1 MHQTIHFEDD
11 LYFVN
16 ELINA
21 LEEGLNVK
29 LDRQFFF
36 DKIVEDIF
44 FLDLTINKLAEALS
58 ENTQFVQVQ
67 QLMRTLQVAKLKFI
81 ELLGIILSGDSGMED
96 AFAPFDPKLRSL
108 IDSHREDSE
117 KIRELYLSA
126 DEKSTPLEG
135 ISQEEYQFLFP
146 EEESEE

>member
-11 LYFVN
+11 LFFVN

-44 FLDLTINKLAEALS
+44 FLDATINKLAEALR

-67 QLMRTLQVAKLKFI
+67 QLMRSLQVAKLKFT
-81 ELLGIILSGDSGMED
+81 ELLGIILSGSSGMED
-96 AFAPFDPKLRSL
+96 AFSPFNPKLRTL
-108 IDSHREDSE
+108 MDSHSEDVE
-117 KIRELYLSA
+117 QIRESYLA
-126 DEKSTPLEG
+126 AEENSTPLEG
-135 ISQEEYQFLFP
+135 ISREEYRFLFP
-146 EEESEE
+146 EEEPEE

>member
-1 MHQTIHFEDD
+1 MRQTIHFEDD

-44 FLDLTINKLAEALS
+44 FLDLTINKLAAALR

-81 ELLGIILSGDSGMED
+81 ELLGIIISGESGMED
-96 AFAPFDPKLRSL
+96 AFAPFNPKLRSL
-108 IDSHREDSE
+108 MDSHGTDAEE
-117 KIRELYLSA
+117 IRQLYLSA

-135 ISQEEYQFLFP
+135 ISREEYQFLFP
-146 EEESEE
+146 EEEAEE